1 MKIDALKSSQTA
13 PAANR
18 PAARASQDSTAA
30 PADTEVRLSSASATL
45 AAGSSAPVDQARV
58 HEIRQAISEG
68 RFQINAGAIAD
79 RLIETARDLVQR
91 QATADR

>member
-13 PAANR
+13 TTAGR
-18 PAARASQDSTAA
+18 PAARTSKGADST
-30 PADTEVRLSSASATL
+30 PADAEVRLSSASTTL
-45 AAGSSAPVDQARV
+45 AAGAAAPVDQARV

-91 QATADR
+91 QAAEQ